1 MHKIKKLRKLS
12 VSYVL
17 LDIIGLDEFVMF
29 SSPVIFPPMVAF
41 DMFVAL
47 VMLDPVSF
55 PIMDCA
61 YAELTPMA
69 ANSETTAARTG
80 RIKTTCLLIINSLRP
95 SVIKGESE
103 S

>member
-1 MHKIKKLRKLS
+1 
-12 VSYVL
+12 
-17 LDIIGLDEFVMF
+17 MF

-47 VMLDPVSF
+47 VMLVPVSF
-55 PIMDCA
+55 PIVDCA
-61 YAELTPMA
+61 FAELTPMA

-80 RIKTTCLLIINSLRP
+80 RIRTTCLLINNSQRP
-95 SVIKGESE
+95 SVLKGELE

>member
-1 MHKIKKLRKLS
+1 MQKIKKLRKLS
-12 VSYVL
+12 FSYVL
-17 LDIIGLDEFVMF
+17 LDINGLEEFVMF
-29 SSPVIFPPMVAF
+29 SSPVIFPPIVAF
-41 DMFVAL
+41 DIFVAL

-55 PIMDCA
+55 PIIDCA
-61 YAELTPMA
+61 FAELTPMA
-69 ANSETTAARTG
+69 ANSYTTATRTG

>member
-1 MHKIKKLRKLS
+1 
-12 VSYVL
+12 
-17 LDIIGLDEFVMF
+17 
-29 SSPVIFPPMVAF
+29 MVAF

-61 YAELTPMA
+61 FAELTPMA

-95 SVIKGESE
+95 SVIKGELE

>member
-1 MHKIKKLRKLS
+1 MNKIKKLRKLS
-12 VSYVL
+12 VSYVVL
-17 LDIIGLDEFVMF
+17 AIIGLDEFVMF

-41 DMFVAL
+41 DIFVAL

-61 YAELTPMA
+61 FAELTQMA
-69 ANSETTAARTG
+69 ANSDTTATRTG

-95 SVIKGESE
+95 SVIKGELE

>member
-1 MHKIKKLRKLS
+1 MAIYKTKKLKKLS

-29 SSPVIFPPMVAF
+29 SSPVIFPPMVAL
-41 DMFVAL
+41 DML
-47 VMLDPVSF
+47 VMLLPVSF

-61 YAELTPMA
+61 FAKLTSMA
-69 ANSETTAARTG
+69 ANSDTTAARTG

-95 SVIKGESE
+95 SVIKGELE

>member
-1 MHKIKKLRKLS
+1 MNKIKKLRKLS
-12 VSYVL
+12 VSYVVL
-17 LDIIGLDEFVMF
+17 AIIGLDEFVMF
-29 SSPVIFPPMVAF
+29 SGVVIFPPMVAF
-41 DMFVAL
+41 DIFVAL

-61 YAELTPMA
+61 FAELTPMA
-69 ANSETTAARTG
+69 ANSETTATRTG

-95 SVIKGESE
+95 SVIKGELE